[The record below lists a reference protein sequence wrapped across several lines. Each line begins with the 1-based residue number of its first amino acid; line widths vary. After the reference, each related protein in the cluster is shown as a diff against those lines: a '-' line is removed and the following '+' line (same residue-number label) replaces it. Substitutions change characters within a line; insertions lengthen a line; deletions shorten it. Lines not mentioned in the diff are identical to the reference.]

1 MFLEDCKYV
10 VKEIKYII
18 GDIEISSDSCRESSD
33 QERSDEEIL
42 MKKILMKK
50 IVTQK
55 IKKYTNITNKKVFI
69 VFLYIYIYIY
79 MKMVN
84 KYHQENK
91 EKF

>member
-79 MKMVN
+79 I
-84 KYHQENK
+84 YIYENG
-91 EKF
+91 

>member
-42 MKKILMKK
+42 MKRILMKK

-69 VFLYIYIYIY
+69 VFFVYIYIY

-84 KYHQENK
+84 KYHQKNK